1 MEHTTGKSRFATPV
15 SEEEF
20 CDAANGVVPLNMK
33 KNNCWA
39 QRTLNALIKERNK
52 VNPGSVLTDFLSCNE
67 RPCYCVQVPPSPVPP
82 SATLVRPI
90 LQLPNC
96 AIQGICSTGGAFDVV
111 RIHTTNTCIPCL
123 LLCLQMHLAC
133 LHLVKALLQETVEQ
147 GVWARA

>member
-52 VNPGSVLTDFLSCNE
+52 VNPGSVPTDFLSCNDPVTVCKNQPVRS
-67 RPCYCVQVPPSPVPP
+67 RP
-82 SATLVRPI
+82 A
-90 LQLPNC
+90 LQ
-96 AIQGICSTGGAFDVV
+96 
-111 RIHTTNTCIPCL
+111 
-123 LLCLQMHLAC
+123 
-133 LHLVKALLQETVEQ
+133 
-147 GVWARA
+147 